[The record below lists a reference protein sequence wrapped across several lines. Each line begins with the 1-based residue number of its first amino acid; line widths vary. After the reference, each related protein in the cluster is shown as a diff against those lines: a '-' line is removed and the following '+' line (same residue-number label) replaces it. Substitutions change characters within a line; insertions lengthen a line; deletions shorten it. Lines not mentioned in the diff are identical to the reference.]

1 MLAIATVV
9 ITLDQTAKALV
20 IANLSPGVSTPF
32 LGDVVRLYLVYN
44 DSAAFSIG
52 FGVTFVFTLIS
63 SAATLVLIWLSRR
76 LESKSWAITAGVL
89 LGGIDGNLIDRLI
102 RAPGFGWGHVV
113 DFIQIPF
120 NFAIFNLADMAIVCA
135 AAITVIRVIRGDRL
149 GKA

>member
-9 ITLDQTAKALV
+9 IALDQTVKALV

-63 SAATLVLIWLSRR
+63 SAATLALIWLSRN

-102 RAPGFGWGHVV
+102 RDPGFGWGHVV

-135 AAITVIRVIRGDRL
+135 AAVTVIRVIRGDRL

>member
-9 ITLDQTAKALV
+9 ITLDQTVKALV

-32 LGDVVRLYLVYN
+32 LGSLVKLYLVYN

-52 FGVTFVFTLIS
+52 FGVTMVFTVIS
-63 SAATLVLIWLSRR
+63 SVATLALIWFGRR
-76 LESKSWAITAGVL
+76 LETMSWAITAGIL

-102 RAPGFGWGHVV
+102 RAPGFGSGHVV

-120 NFAIFNLADMAIVCA
+120 NFAIFNLADMAIVIA